1 LKININYDP
10 NNELSEKEL
19 DELAEKD
26 FDLFLNYLDQK
37 SAHLLKD
44 KKKISEIKKKSQDI
58 LRQNG
63 VKNVKTNRGQW
74 FD

>member
-1 LKININYDP
+1 MSINYDP
-10 NNELSEKEL
+10 ENELSEKEM

-26 FDLFLNYLDQK
+26 FDAFLNYLDQK

-44 KKKISEIKKKSQDI
+44 KKKVAEIKKKSHDI
-58 LRQNG
+58 LRNNG

>member
-1 LKININYDP
+1 MSINYDP

-19 DELAEKD
+19 DELAEKN
-26 FDLFLNYLDQK
+26 FDEFLNYLDQK

-44 KKKISEIKKKSQDI
+44 KKKVAEIKKKSHDI

>member
-1 LKININYDP
+1 MSINYDP

-26 FDLFLNYLDQK
+26 FDAFLNYLDQK

-44 KKKISEIKKKSQDI
+44 NKKVAEIKKKSHDI

>member
-1 LKININYDP
+1 MSINYDP

-26 FDLFLNYLDQK
+26 FDAFLNYLDQK

-44 KKKISEIKKKSQDI
+44 KKKVAEIKKKSQDI

>member
-1 LKININYDP
+1 MSINYDP

-26 FDLFLNYLDQK
+26 FDAFLNYLDQK

-44 KKKISEIKKKSQDI
+44 KKKVAEIKKKSHDI